1 MRIGIGLHEE
11 RGWSS
16 GKAQLCLRKISW
28 KKRSRT
34 KEFPIESELLSQAKG
49 DCAANSSSRN
59 LPDLREYLQP
69 EFALGI
75 CGVEL
80 FLRVI
85 CHVSRN
91 GHSV

>member
-1 MRIGIGLHEE
+1 MRMGICLHEE

-28 KKRSRT
+28 KKRSSA
-34 KEFPIESELLSQAKG
+34 KEFLIESGLLSQAKG
-49 DCAANSSSRN
+49 DCAANSSSSN
-59 LPDLREYLQP
+59 LPQLKGCLQP

-85 CHVSRN
+85 CHVSGN